1 MVGIGIN
8 PIFDISETDNI
19 NGQSRIERQ
28 AFGFGVASPVS
39 NLENLITH
47 YVFMGDQGE
56 KQREQWARQ
65 CFPNL
70 RSFPLSLDSPAAV
83 SRAQTEFD
91 ILVVSGSDAP
101 RSIKFLK
108 ENYPAVRSL
117 PKIALVEDSRAT
129 KRAKLLMAGYDDVF
143 DVSRL
148 RVEEGIAR
156 IGAMRTRFAI
166 AQASIDKVE
175 STGRTLAQIANVNR
189 ISKRER
195 TILLELISAP
205 NQFCSYAMLRSLLSD
220 WGEEIS
226 NNNLKVIIS
235 NLRGKL
241 KPGVMITAR
250 MNSGYSLNYTN
261 A

>member
-1 MVGIGIN
+1 MGIRIN
-8 PIFDISETDNI
+8 PVFDISVSEDINI
-19 NGQSRIERQ
+19 QNRTVRQ
-28 AFGFGVASPVS
+28 AFSFGERSVVS
-39 NLENLITH
+39 NIESLITH

-70 RSFPLSLDSPAAV
+70 RSFPLSIDSPAAV
-83 SRAQTEFD
+83 SRALTEFD
-91 ILVVSGSDAP
+91 ILVVSGSDVP
-101 RSIKFLK
+101 RAMKFLK

-117 PKIALVEDSRAT
+117 PKIALVEESRAT

-156 IGAMRTRFAI
+156 IGAMRARFAT

-195 TILLELISAP
+195 KILLELISAP

-241 KPGVMITAR
+241 RPGVMITAR
-250 MNSGYSLNYTN
+250 MNSGYSLTFN
-261 A
+261 AA